1 MADHNFVKKLLDLD
15 AKGKVPQT
23 PGVWHTDVRHDDW
36 CGYLRGRRCNCDPVI
51 RFLPKGQGENPRE
64 DVT

>member
-1 MADHNFVKKLLDLD
+1 LD
-15 AKGKVPQT
+15 KVPQA